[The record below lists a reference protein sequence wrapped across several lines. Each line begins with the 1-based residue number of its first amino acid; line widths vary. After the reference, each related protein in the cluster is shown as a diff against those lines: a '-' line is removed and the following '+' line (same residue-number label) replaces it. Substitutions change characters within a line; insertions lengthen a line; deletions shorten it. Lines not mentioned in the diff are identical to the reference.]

1 MQHKCISVLALF
13 GILTVFFTGQTF
25 GIFATKG
32 LCNPVY
38 RRRLIVWQIIFK
50 LVGED
55 ALLLESI

>member
-1 MQHKCISVLALF
+1 MHFSSVLALF

-25 GIFATKG
+25 WIFATKG

-50 LVGED
+50 LVVRED